1 MTERPRG
8 LEHLDPLLGYLQGH
22 VLGRIPEG
30 ALVTESISQYPDVLA
45 SEGDVRKQADWN
57 LMAFDLGRHTGV
69 LGEMVGGN
77 QIDRI
82 MAAHCPSASCANSGR
97 PLRWL
102 PGIGWH
108 SISNAQFVQLLRMR
122 FGVPTV
128 LPIGGW
134 RCDWEGL

>member
-1 MTERPRG
+1 MARHRVARYADEWDTDRAWVLRDLWTGAFDVQVVVPTTERPRG

-82 MAAHCPSASCANSGR
+82 MCSSCG
-97 PLRWL
+97 
-102 PGIGWH
+102 
-108 SISNAQFVQLLRMR
+108 
-122 FGVPTV
+122 
-128 LPIGGW
+128 
-134 RCDWEGL
+134 